1 MQKSV
6 IPNPLSLSSLF
17 SALFKSPIS
26 NSYPKTTLMTHSLTT
41 LFSSLCLCASVVS
54 SSLAQDLTVKSP
66 PQDLPVIIRH
76 ATAHPISGPAI
87 ADSVVWLA
95 NGKIEGVFSAA
106 DFANIERITSWKAPG
121 PVEIDASGKHIY
133 PGMIAAYTQ
142 LGLDE
147 IGMVE
152 ATRDFREVGN
162 ITPEV
167 RAITAVNP
175 DSTLFPVT
183 RSNGVLIAGV
193 FPNGGLIS
201 GQPGV
206 IQLEGWTWEDMAIEQ
221 SIGMAVE
228 WPNMR
233 PVSSWWMRTP
243 EAEQK
248 KQIKKSVDAIEGAFS
263 TALSYFEARRADPN
277 TPNDLRWDAMRS
289 VISVAPAK
297 GMMGLTRQWPVFIV
311 ANDFDQITTA
321 VTWAAANKLRV
332 VIVGGMD
339 APLCAELLKKNN
351 VSVIVSGTQRFPKR
365 DDSDYNQSFALPAK
379 LKEAGIPF
387 CIASG
392 EETPHERNTPY
403 AAGMAT
409 AHGLSQEDAIRAV
422 TLSAAEILGVSG
434 RLGSLEKGKDATIII
449 TTGSPIE
456 ITTQIADAF
465 ISGKRL
471 DLSNKQT
478 KLYEKYRERYRQMGE
493 LKNAPKND
501 PAPKNAPK

>member
-1 MQKSV
+1 MLKLNTLKKS
-6 IPNPLSLSSLF
+6 
-17 SALFKSPIS
+17 SAIGAA
-26 NSYPKTTLMTHSLTT
+26 
-41 LFSSLCLCASVVS
+41 CLCACAAST
-54 SSLAQDLTVKSP
+54 AWGQDLTVKSP
-66 PQDLPVIIRH
+66 PQNLPVIIRH

-87 ADSVVWLA
+87 PDSVIWLSK
-95 NGKIEGVFSAA
+95 GKIEGVFTAA
-106 DFANIERITSWKAPG
+106 DFANIERTASWQSPG
-121 PVEIDASGKHIY
+121 PVEIDATGKHVY
-133 PGMIAAYTQ
+133 PGMIAPYTQ

-152 ATRDFREVGN
+152 ATHDYHETGA

-175 DSTLFPVT
+175 DSTLLPVT
-183 RSNGVLIAGV
+183 RANGVLVAGV
-193 FPNGGLIS
+193 FPKNGLIP
-201 GQPGV
+201 GQPAV
-206 IQLEGWTWEDMAIEQ
+206 IQLEGWTWEDMAVEP

-233 PVSSWWMRTP
+233 PVSSWWMRTS

-248 KQIKKSVDAIEGAFS
+248 KQVRKAVDAIEGAFS
-263 TALSYFEARRADPN
+263 TALSYFEARRENPR
-277 TPNDLRWDAMRS
+277 TPNDLRWDAMRG
-289 VISVAPAK
+289 VISVPPAK

-311 ANDFDQITTA
+311 ANDYDQITAA
-321 VTWAAANKLRV
+321 VTWAASAKLRV

-339 APLCAELLKKNN
+339 APLCADLLKQNN
-351 VSVIVSGTQRFPKR
+351 VSVIVLGTQRFPKR
-365 DDSDYNQSFALPAK
+365 DDSAYNESFALPAK
-379 LKEAGIPF
+379 LKDAGIPF

-409 AHGLSQEDAIRAV
+409 AHGLSQDDAIRAV

-434 RLGSLEKGKDATIII
+434 RLGSLEKGKDATLIV

-456 ITTQIADAF
+456 VSTQITDAF
-465 ISGKRL
+465 IVGKRL

-478 KLYEKYRERYRQMGE
+478 KLYEKYRERYRQMNE
-493 LKNAPKND
+493 LKNAPK
-501 PAPKNAPK
+501 